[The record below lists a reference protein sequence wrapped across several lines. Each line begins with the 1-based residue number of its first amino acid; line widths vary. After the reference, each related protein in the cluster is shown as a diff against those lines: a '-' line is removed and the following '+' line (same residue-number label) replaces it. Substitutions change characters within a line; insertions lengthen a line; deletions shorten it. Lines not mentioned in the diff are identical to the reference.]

1 MPPIPAAHMAM
12 ILKAALYFVAFGLTI
27 MAAVKS
33 VGFADDYHNRP
44 TQSSITS
51 LHHSLAVKLQPG
63 SGSEPC
69 PTCLFIGSD
78 DGRLIDVQ
86 QLSSEAP
93 TPTIPLKVS
102 FAAPSTLHPEQTP
115 NPQTTSKAILE
126 SKLTTTEMV
135 SSLFSQ
141 QILPPPGASKLQII
155 LVWCQNLFR
164 YIGEIVNTT
173 SVSVSRAIKQQ
184 AWGIAYGIVGTL
196 SVAATVNTFL
206 PRLNVWKSHWTK
218 GKDLGKV
225 TSSQTK
231 AQLATKAN
239 RLLKKIMAIVDG
251 KFPDSNTMMSA
262 FQRILVEYVN
272 GAEALIEE
280 TLAKEK
286 ARYNRIANRE
296 LRRLR
301 KDHENKRKA
310 TYERDVFAAGNIE
323 PSFGPLLRNAEVELR
338 NRLGGVTIE
347 EGVREDIIGIS
358 KGILYSFTYAISVEE
373 SGPGGRNTRYLSFI
387 DGQNHLIECLRL
399 LHKHREDAYAENE
412 DLVRSLCRYDVDNKL
427 IIPYGEEERDP
438 WDKYSARDYKFIL
451 SPLDGPTAL
460 SMEVS
465 LSAPPF
471 QGRPDADLEL
481 DPHWQRFLDSIA
493 RKGAEQDAR
502 HASAVREPIKEKA
515 EVHSGIEDAGVQ
527 EYDDTSRI
535 DDGGYPGP
543 GVNIASEQTHHD
555 TPRDDETIPSAAAP
569 NGLSEDDLESSPEG
583 DNDIVSA
590 IHEDA
595 ESSQKECRDQKGESI
610 LYQKRRSKLIMCSG
624 PMDQFFDEQIGT
636 AKSTLSWVRWQIRY
650 LRSGHGTPEDPYARP
665 LPDIPP
671 TTAIE
676 ETGDAAL
683 ARKFQEEEYTLWRKD
698 KIDIYERQVERL
710 NASIA
715 SLEATRGLSK
725 TANRALEPKTAKDKA
740 KEAGEVGVPRPKQEQ
755 KPKKAEEDA
764 GARQ

>member
-173 SVSVSRAIKQQ
+173 SVSILRAIKQQ
-184 AWGIAYGIVGTL
+184 AWGIACGIMGTV

-206 PRLNVWKSHWTK
+206 PRLNFWNSHWTM

-239 RLLKKIMAIVDG
+239 RLLKKIMAIVHEN
-251 KFPDSNTMMSA
+251 FPDSNTMMSA
-262 FQRILVEYVN
+262 VQRILVEYVN
-272 GAEALIEE
+272 GTEAHIEK

-286 ARYNRIANRE
+286 AWLNAT
-296 LRRLR
+296 L
-301 KDHENKRKA
+301 KA
-310 TYERDVFAAGNIE
+310 TYERDVFAAANIE
-323 PSFGPLLRNAEVELR
+323 PSFGPSLRNAEVELR
-338 NRLGGVTIE
+338 NRLGGATIE
-347 EGVREDIIGIS
+347 EGVREDIIGIF

-460 SMEVS
+460 SMKVS
-465 LSAPPF
+465 LSAPPL
-471 QGRPDADLEL
+471 QGRLDANLEL
-481 DPHWQRFLDSIA
+481 DPHWQRFLDSVA
-493 RKGAEQDAR
+493 RKEAEQDAR

-515 EVHSGIEDAGVQ
+515 ETHSGIEDAGVQ
-527 EYDDTSRI
+527 EHDDTSRI

-610 LYQKRRSKLIMCSG
+610 LYQKRCSKLIMCSG
-624 PMDQFFDEQIGT
+624 PMDHSFDGQLDT
-636 AKSTLSWVRWQIRY
+636 AKSTLSCVQWQIRY

-665 LPDIPP
+665 LSEIPP

-683 ARKFQEEEYTLWRKD
+683 ARKFQEEEYTLWRKE
-698 KIDIYERQVERL
+698 KIESYERQVERL
-710 NASIA
+710 SASIV
-715 SLEATRGLSK
+715 SLEAARGQSK
-725 TANRALEPKTAKDKA
+725 TAKRALERKTAKNKA
-740 KEAGEVGVPRPKQEQ
+740 KEAGEVGVP
-755 KPKKAEEDA
+755 KPKPEPEPEPEPEPTKAEEDA
-764 GARQ
+764 EARQ